1 MNQGLAV
8 IILGSFW
15 ACGDLGSQSLE
26 ENEGKEIYGT
36 YCAACH
42 GANGKLKL
50 NEASDLT
57 LSDLTLEERIK
68 NISEGGSMMPAFAE
82 VITEEQ
88 IAAVAVYLDE
98 LKESN

>member
-15 ACGDLGSQSLE
+15 ACGNLSSQSLE
-26 ENEGKEIYGT
+26 ENEGKEIYST

-42 GANGKLKL
+42 GPNGKLKL

-57 LSDLTLEERIK
+57 LSELTLEERIK